1 MSSTLI
7 SSLILLTSF
16 IQTSNGQCE
25 SNFDCYPDISAPD
38 LVNCSTATKSCVCSG
53 CFEHQGGKCQVTNG
67 CWKLN
72 SEGTACE
79 DLSDQIQY
87 FWDMSIQDYIGLIR
101 KEMSSTLISSLILL
115 TSFIQTSNGQ
125 CESNFD
131 CYPDI
136 SAPDLVNC
144 STATK
149 SCVCS
154 GCFEHQGGKC
164 QVTNGCWKLNSE
176 AVKGLK
182 LSVLNSQMHSFLL

>member
-87 FWDMSIQDYIGLIR
+87 FPLLLSLYVTAGLSVVLLVLSVSLMWYTLKDPERVDILSWKVTALMAVLAIVAAFSVLMFFGTVTGAMAMIFIIDFEVLDGYIGR
-101 KEMSSTLISSLILL
+101 CT
-115 TSFIQTSNGQ
+115 
-125 CESNFD
+125 
-131 CYPDI
+131 
-136 SAPDLVNC
+136 
-144 STATK
+144 
-149 SCVCS
+149 
-154 GCFEHQGGKC
+154 
-164 QVTNGCWKLNSE
+164 
-176 AVKGLK
+176 
-182 LSVLNSQMHSFLL
+182 